1 MIYNLGDSP
10 IYSTIVVNGNLT
22 FLNTTDQHLRCK
34 ILFIRAGE
42 LHIGSS
48 DYPYTKKATITLRAE
63 ANKNDTQILIDPDLD
78 LVPGDRLALLP
89 TSYDYSTRDVVY
101 V

>member
-10 IYSTIVVNGNLT
+10 IYGTIVVNGNLT
-22 FLNTTDQHLRCK
+22 FYNTTDQHLRCK

-48 DYPYTKKATITLRAE
+48 DYPFKKKAIITLYGARNESTIAFDNVIE
-63 ANKNDTQILIDPDLD
+63 AGNKM
-78 LVPGDRLALLP
+78 LVNVNKVFIYGQQRK
-89 TSYDYSTRDVVY
+89 
-101 V
+101 

>member
-1 MIYNLGDSP
+1 M
-10 IYSTIVVNGNLT
+10 
-22 FLNTTDQHLRCK
+22 R
-34 ILFIRAGE
+34 
-42 LHIGSS
+42 
-48 DYPYTKKATITLRAE
+48 LRAE